1 MISSPTEKGVVVIG
15 GIKITE
21 DMKYEDSNAVIELS
35 GDSID
40 SLKWTILKQKL
51 QYPRFCHVAFPI
63 PNELA
68 VDLYSKQKFWQTS
81 TTGTVVPYKHAHT
94 HLDFEYFQ
102 NINEDK
108 TLFFSSSQYQ
118 RFFFFLSVS
127 KVFLLPLSNK
137 GFLNFAK
144 KLQFG
149 DFWRNLVVWW
159 RKRTIWWLSGSIL
172 VHQYWGK
179 ASVLREKNLW
189 RSP

>member
-1 MISSPTEKGVVVIG
+1 MF
-15 GIKITE
+15 
-21 DMKYEDSNAVIELS
+21 
-35 GDSID
+35 
-40 SLKWTILKQKL
+40 LKTTKFDVA
-51 QYPRFCHVAFPI
+51 PRIYFNCFF
-63 PNELA
+63 
-68 VDLYSKQKFWQTS
+68 KTS

-137 GFLNFAK
+137 GFLNFVK

-149 DFWRNLVVWW
+149 NFWRNLVVFG
-159 RKRTIWWLSGSIL
+159 KKGQSGDCPGPSWSISTEEKL
-172 VHQYWGK
+172 RCWEEETFGEAISTKKKKNKVTFRSIVQMHVLKFFFQNLQ
-179 ASVLREKNLW
+179 ASKFFGTTSSIKICFLNW
-189 RSP
+189 

>member
-1 MISSPTEKGVVVIG
+1 MFWPLYVLQRLFYAHLIQTNVPFSE
-15 GIKITE
+15 
-21 DMKYEDSNAVIELS
+21 YY
-35 GDSID
+35 DSIQVFRRPATLK
-40 SLKWTILKQKL
+40 SLLTWQGTIK
-51 QYPRFCHVAFPI
+51 
-63 PNELA
+63 
-68 VDLYSKQKFWQTS
+68 TS
-81 TTGTVVPYKHAHT
+81 TTGTVVPYKHVHT
-94 HLDFEYFQ
+94 HSDLEYFQ
-102 NINEDK
+102 D
-108 TLFFSSSQYQ
+108 LRLYFLWVC
-118 RFFFFLSVS
+118 FFFLSVS